1 MEFKGDQWKFY
12 SYDFDEI
19 NNIWGEDLS
28 NSLSWLNIKSDKLVT
43 IDKEKWDLIITYL
56 SS

>member
-19 NNIWGEDLS
+19 NDIWSRHLS